1 MKDANAMS
9 HFGFSTT
16 NTERVNTQSQ
26 KIKESTFLFDLHIYT
41 ANIDEMILG

>member
-9 HFGFSTT
+9 HFGSSTT
-16 NTERVNTQSQ
+16 NTERVNTQ